1 MKKFIVF
8 LLASILLCSCAT
20 TFVSQTYGDISLLNL
35 NGETIRKWDNSVIE
49 SEKTTKQTDFYT
61 GITYTDTDKTNGIKE
76 GGAINFRDENGIYH
90 YVSGGIII
98 IDNLRAKTASL
109 AGTSSLSVDK
119 LVNREERYAEMKAE
133 FLRCKAQVEE
143 NNKKLKRAG
152 IGKSEHNALTEQNKK
167 MKSKMSDLQDEAYEL
182 GFGERPFK

>member
-20 TFVSQTYGDISLLNL
+20 TFVTQTYGDISLLNN
-35 NGETIRKWDNSVIE
+35 NGETIKKWDNSVLE
-49 SEKTTKQTDFYT
+49 TTRAVAST
-61 GITYTDTDKTNGIKE
+61 GAYAEATELNGFKASGAVNFKDKNGE
-76 GGAINFRDENGIYH
+76 YH
-90 YVSGGIII
+90 WVSGGIII
-98 IDNLRAKTASL
+98 IDNLRTRTASVDGVS
-109 AGTSSLSVDK
+109 ALSADRII
-119 LVNREERYAEMKAE
+119 NREERYAEMKAE

-152 IGKSEHNALTEQNKK
+152 IGKSEHNTLTEQNKK